1 MAQSLT
7 HPPDG
12 PLLARMRIYDASC
25 RRRLAQGEALDQV
38 ATAHLCAMGDISAD
52 DPRHCALLDLLF
64 TTPGVPQRMARVCAG
79 ED

>member
-1 MAQSLT
+1 
-7 HPPDG
+7 
-12 PLLARMRIYDASC
+12 
-25 RRRLAQGEALDQV
+25 LAQGEALDQV